1 MSDNNTFKRIEKK
14 YLLDKDKYIQLIDR
28 LNPYIQLDEYGL
40 HTICNVYFDTEN
52 FDLIRR
58 SIDKPVYKEKL
69 RLRSYGVPKKDSQVF
84 LEIKKKYRGVVYKRR
99 VSLTL
104 EEAESYLSNKCELS
118 EGQIEKEIDYFVK
131 FYKPIPKI
139 YIAYDR
145 MAYFGKKE
153 SNLRITFDENIRSR
167 EDFLELKY
175 GDAGKLL
182 LDKGN
187 KLMEIKVS
195 GAIPFE
201 ISRVLSELEI
211 FPVSFSKYGNV
222 YKNKLYS
229 AKLNTDCTIE
239 DKIDY
244 IFDGNIA

>member
-14 YLLDKDKYIQLIDR
+14 YLLDKDRYSRLIDR
-28 LNPYIQLDEYGL
+28 LSPFIQLDEYGL

-52 FDLIRR
+52 FDLIRN

-69 RLRSYGVPKKDSQVF
+69 RLRSYGVPDKDSKVF

-99 VSLTL
+99 IQLTL
-104 EEAESYLSNKCELS
+104 EEAERYLSAECELPD
-118 EGQIEKEIDYFVK
+118 GQIGKEIDYFVK

-139 YIAYDR
+139 FIAYDR
-145 MAYFGKKE
+145 MAYFGKND
-153 SNLRITFDENIRSR
+153 SALRITFDENIRSR

-182 LDKGN
+182 LDKGC

-195 GAIPFE
+195 GAVPFE
-201 ISRVLSELEI
+201 ISRILSELEI

-222 YKNKLYS
+222 YKNKLYLANQS
-229 AKLNTDCTIE
+229 
-239 DKIDY
+239 IDFRFEEQMEY
-244 IFDGNIA
+244 VLDGNIA